1 MSKVPQDLKY
11 TKEHEW
17 VRMEGG
23 VAAIGITDH
32 AQGALGDIVF
42 VELPK
47 VGTPTVCMKSFGTV
61 ESVKAASDLFSP
73 LSGTVAAVNDKLSQS
88 PEEINKEPY
97 GAGWMIKIQSSNPK
111 ELDQLLDAAAY
122 QKLAQSPRADVK
134 QKAAAELARLPK

>member
-1 MSKVPQDLKY
+1 MSKVPQELKY

-23 VAAIGITDH
+23 AAVVGITDH
-32 AQGALGDIVF
+32 AQSQLGDIVF

-47 VGTPTVCMKSFGTV
+47 AGTPVVCMKPFGTV

-73 LSGTVAAVNDKLSQS
+73 LSGTVAGVNDRLSQN
-88 PEEINKEPY
+88 PEEINKDPY
-97 GAGWMIKIQSSNPK
+97 GAGWMIKIRPSSPK

-122 QKLAQSPRADVK
+122 QKLLDDLK
-134 QKAAAELARLPK
+134 